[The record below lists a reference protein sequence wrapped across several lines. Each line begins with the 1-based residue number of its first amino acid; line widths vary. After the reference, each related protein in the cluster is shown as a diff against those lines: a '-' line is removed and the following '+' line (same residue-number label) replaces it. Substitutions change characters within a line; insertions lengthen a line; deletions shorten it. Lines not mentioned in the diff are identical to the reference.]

1 MMDID
6 MPDAPPTYPPLKRRR
21 ESDSESTR
29 ASSSQAHSQPSIP
42 YSISPNGDALS
53 SSKRRQLESQV
64 LQRRI
69 SLSQLQPHDGL
80 VRPTYKPY
88 WHDDGDL
95 IIVVDNHIFKLP
107 RMWLLSSEIF
117 EDMFLM
123 ALPPNPNSSTTSM
136 EPTYAGVDAQ
146 EMFEGCPVVHLSDKA
161 QDWMAVLQYLDNPR

>member
-1 MMDID
+1 MDL
-6 MPDAPPTYPPLKRRR
+6 PLEPPASHPTYPPLKRRR
-21 ESDSESTR
+21 ESDAESSR
-29 ASSSQAHSQPSIP
+29 GSLPQPHSQSSIP

-53 SSKRRQLESQV
+53 STKRRQLESQV
-64 LQRRI
+64 SQRR
-69 SLSQLQPHDGL
+69 SSSSQLQPSDGL

-95 IIVVDNHIFKLP
+95 VIVVENHVFKLP

-117 EDMFLM
+117 EDMFML
-123 ALPPNPNSSTTSM
+123 ALPPDPSTTGM
-136 EPTYAGVDAQ
+136 GNTPPNITGQ